1 MRCRQL
7 ALRFYSLLFS
17 GVFLMGGLLPAAAI
31 GDVAIAG
38 LDKDIAFSIDGNVFT
53 YRGYQQ
59 FHSLALQQQSK
70 RRGSAPVLDSAAGG
84 ESLLKGLIENHLL
97 SLSANEGT
105 DDHSD
110 HAGHSDDHEDE
121 HADEHSNDDGHGHEI
136 ELYVDTYDEYRDL
149 LALLLKKK
157 PSLVFEQVV
166 VAKKATDNLSES
178 LEKLLRSGQAA
189 QSSVKNNRIVSQE
202 SFSESQEEQ
211 AKELVVGQYQIPK
224 QDVTS
229 VFYWDVYRIQ
239 SVQNKAKVRRGDL
252 ASIQKGV
259 KEWVGMK
266 LLEHEL
272 KETAQFTES
281 DLHTLWKFVWDKQ
294 YKQQY
299 YLETGIVMDL
309 HHDQPRLEAFKR
321 RVTKDEIARYYQEH
335 QAEFVQVGSVV
346 ARHITVATQEKADL
360 VYAELNKGLDFDEA
374 VKRYSLSND
383 GGQLGFINK
392 NDKKLSFVK
401 KLALIQA
408 VAKVS
413 TPYRMLD
420 GKSYEIL
427 LVDKKQPEPLP
438 LTDKSVQN
446 QIANTL
452 AVTKAK
458 LDLESSL
465 SHWSK
470 KHNITLNS
478 LYFKSAPL

>member
-1 MRCRQL
+1 
-7 ALRFYSLLFS
+7 
-17 GVFLMGGLLPAAAI
+17 MGGLLPAAAM
-31 GDVAIAG
+31 GDVVISN
-38 LDKDIAFSIDGNVFT
+38 LDKNIAFTIDDGVFT

-70 RRGSAPVLDSAAGG
+70 RRGSAPVLDPTTGG
-84 ESLLKGLIENHLL
+84 DSLLKGLIENHLL
-97 SLSANEGT
+97 SLSAREGSGSESES
-105 DDHSD
+105 DSD
-110 HAGHSDDHEDE
+110 HAGHLAEHSAEHADE
-121 HADEHSNDDGHGHEI
+121 HADGHSNDDGHGHEI
-136 ELYVDTYDEYRDL
+136 ALYVDTYDEYRDL

-157 PSLVFEQVV
+157 PSLVFEQVIV
-166 VAKKATDNLSES
+166 VNKASDNLSKS
-178 LEKLLRSGQAA
+178 LEKLLKSGQAA
-189 QSSVKNNRIVSQE
+189 ERSAKKNRIISQE
-202 SFSESQEEQ
+202 SFSKHQEEQ
-211 AKELVVGQYQIPK
+211 AKELVVGQYQLPK
-224 QDVTS
+224 QDISS
-229 VFYWDVYRIQ
+229 VSYWDVYRIQ

-259 KEWVGMK
+259 EEWVGMK

-272 KETAQFTES
+272 KETASFTDS
-281 DLHTLWKFVWDKQ
+281 DLHTLWQFVWDKQ

-309 HHDQPRLEAFKR
+309 HHDQPRLEVFKR
-321 RVTKDEIARYYQEH
+321 RVTEEEIARYYQEH
-335 QAEFVQVGSVV
+335 QSEFVQVGSVV
-346 ARHITVATQEKADL
+346 ARHITVATQEKADQ
-360 VYAELNKGLDFDEA
+360 VYAELNKGLDFNEA
-374 VKRYSLSND
+374 VKRYSLSKD

-408 VAKVS
+408 VGKVS

-427 LVDKKQPEPLP
+427 LIDKKQPEPLP

-465 SHWSK
+465 ARWSK
-470 KHNITLNS
+470 KHDITLNS
-478 LYFKSAPL
+478 RYFKGAPL